1 MWKSKV
7 YVYRATLTGRWGAL
21 PPPPAL
27 YIEALCTPLDD
38 SKTLE
43 RVSWPIGL
51 NGGGQVYLYV
61 RVREYS
67 RAVFA
72 KHDT

>member
-7 YVYRATLTGRWGAL
+7 YIYRATLTGRWGPFPS
-21 PPPPAL
+21 PPRF
-27 YIEALCTPLDD
+27 YIEALRTPLDD